1 MATTYRSATEHDI
14 EWMVELRAEVLR
26 DDLERLGRYDPH
38 RVRQRMRDG
47 YLPASTRVVLED
59 DVEVGCVAVR
69 IEDDAR
75 WLEHFY
81 LAPDVQGRGIGGRV
95 LRTVLAEEDPR
106 PFRLNVLQGSPAR
119 RLYER
124 HGFTVDSQDDVDVF
138 MTRSVRPSGR

>member
-124 HGFTVDSQDDVDVF
+124 HGFAVDSQDDVDVF

>member
-1 MATTYRSATEHDI
+1 MATTFRSATEHDI

-59 DVEVGCVAVR
+59 GVEVGCVAVR
-69 IEDDAR
+69 TEAGER

-81 LAPDVQGRGIGGRV
+81 LVPAVHGQGIGGRV

-124 HGFTVDSQDDVDVF
+124 HGFTVDSQDDVDIY
-138 MTRSVRPSGR
+138 MTRAVGA

>member
-59 DVEVGCVAVR
+59 GVEVGCIAVR
-69 IEDDAR
+69 TEDDAR

-81 LAPDVQGRGIGGRV
+81 LAPEVQGRGIGGRV

-138 MTRSVRPSGR
+138 MTREDRPSAR

>member
-26 DDLERLGRYDPH
+26 DDLGRLGRYDPH

-59 DVEVGCVAVR
+59 GVEVGCVAVR
-69 IEDDAR
+69 TEDDAR

-81 LAPDVQGRGIGGRV
+81 LAPAVQGRGIGGRV

-138 MTRSVRPSGR
+138 MTRAVRPSGR